1 VHIQD
6 INSSNHLQSHI
17 CPGRS
22 FGGKKNNFR
31 MVLDTHGSMGT
42 TKPCQHIPLFHT
54 VCRMKEH
61 AATVVSDDAFARR
74 AERWPEETPDTKE
87 AFFIRDIFDSQ
98 HLSSLVTFSWTQTT
112 QVYFLQRLLRRLLFG
127 MPFFIVL
134 TVYFCSRV

>member
-1 VHIQD
+1 
-6 INSSNHLQSHI
+6 
-17 CPGRS
+17 
-22 FGGKKNNFR
+22 
-31 MVLDTHGSMGT
+31 
-42 TKPCQHIPLFHT
+42 
-54 VCRMKEH
+54 MKEH